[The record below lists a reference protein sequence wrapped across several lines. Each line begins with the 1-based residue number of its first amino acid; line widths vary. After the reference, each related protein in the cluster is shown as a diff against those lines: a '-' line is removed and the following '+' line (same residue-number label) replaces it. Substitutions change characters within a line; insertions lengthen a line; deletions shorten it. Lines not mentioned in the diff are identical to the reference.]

1 MSQQHCVD
9 SSLFQKRRR
18 SQTNSVDSSQWNF
31 DLLDSKVSNTNSR
44 AASESPVQ
52 HSLDPFDMDSL
63 VKETKAVSSPSPAVS
78 HTQKQVVVE
87 EEDDNPLGILAEPAR
102 PRSAQKVV
110 ASRSPSPPPTM
121 KSHQSP
127 AQHHDDSTSGSR
139 LTLTEEEED
148 AMLVQ
153 LIDMG
158 FSLQE
163 SKFAIEAT
171 GGGTLQAAVDLLVQ
185 SSETVQRRQ
194 PSVKQS
200 TPRQQNREL
209 SQTERASAALF
220 SNDVPPPSSS
230 SPRRQ
235 QQQDT
240 TTSQQDSL
248 QQQTEKIVNQAQEFG
263 GFLYKNASSFLKTG
277 REKVT
282 KAVGDWQEQQRTA
295 RMNQM
300 KEEQSGS
307 VRPKWMVDGDDA
319 IDVTAD
325 SKGMEKFA
333 DDDDSD
339 NENDLEAERRKI
351 QEMRRLQEQKQREAA
366 AAAHKARQQKN
377 SRKEAL
383 IFEEEVYVSPS
394 RRRGGNTPSSSGR
407 STPKPTGSPQMQQ
420 QQQQAPVAQRTASQ
434 SPKKR
439 TRPVITA
446 PSDIMAKVNEAR
458 TQGNE
463 KFKLGQFG
471 EAEEFYTRAIEILPV
486 GHDHHVLLSNNRATT
501 RLKIGNYK
509 KCVEDCDIAISLARD
524 TGGEASSVSE
534 GVTIQWRDQMIKSLY
549 RKAEAL
555 ENIEKYK
562 EALATYDELVKLEGV
577 GNPKV
582 NQGMSRCRQALNP
595 KKPVAVSKKA
605 ETSSTSQS
613 HQEKKQDFMSMFDP
627 STKSSSSASTPVVN
641 QEELSKSKAVAAMR
655 ASAAKQEAEDAE
667 KLEKTDEVN
676 ARLIAWKVGKE
687 QNLRALLATLD
698 TLLWPGAQWKGA
710 QMSELINPKKCK
722 ITYMKAIG
730 KVHPD
735 KVRLN

>member
-1 MSQQHCVD
+1 M
-9 SSLFQKRRR
+9 
-18 SQTNSVDSSQWNF
+18 
-31 DLLDSKVSNTNSR
+31 
-44 AASESPVQ
+44 A
-52 HSLDPFDMDSL
+52 SL
-63 VKETKAVSSPSPAVS
+63 VKEKKSSPSPVLS
-78 HTQKQVVVE
+78 IE
-87 EEDDNPLGILAEPAR
+87 EEDDNPLGILAGPAR
-102 PRSAQKVV
+102 PQKTTNK
-110 ASRSPSPPPTM
+110 SPSPTM
-121 KSHQSP
+121 THHTTTQS
-127 AQHHDDSTSGSR
+127 
-139 LTLTEEEED
+139 TLTEEDED
-148 AMLVQ
+148 AMIVQ

-171 GGGTLQAAVDLLVQ
+171 GGNDLQAAVDLLVQ
-185 SSETVQRRQ
+185 NSETVQRRQ
-194 PSVKQS
+194 PSLNPS
-200 TPRQQNREL
+200 RQQSKEL

-220 SNDVPPPSSS
+220 SNDAPR
-230 SPRRQ
+230 SPRSRQ
-235 QQQDT
+235 QKPDSTAQQDGI
-240 TTSQQDSL
+240 

-282 KAVGDWQEQQRTA
+282 KAVGDWQEQQRTT

-307 VRPKWMVDGDDA
+307 VRPKWMVDGDDT
-319 IDVTAD
+319 IDISGG
-325 SKGMEKFA
+325 SKATEKFA

-339 NENDLEAERRKI
+339 NENDMEAERKKI
-351 QEMRRLQEQKQREAA
+351 REMRRIQELKQREAA
-366 AAAHKARQQKN
+366 EIAHKARQQKS

-383 IFEEEVYVSPS
+383 LFEEEVYVSPS
-394 RRRGGNTPSSSGR
+394 RRRGNTPSSSGR
-407 STPKPTGSPQMQQ
+407 STPRSSSSNIEKQPQRQEPVQRKSTNPPSPQ
-420 QQQQAPVAQRTASQ
+420 PPREVR
-434 SPKKR
+434 R
-439 TRPVITA
+439 TRPIISVPT
-446 PSDIMAKVNEAR
+446 DIMSKVNEAR

-471 EAEEFYTRAIEILPV
+471 EAEEFYTRAIDILPP

-501 RLKIGNYK
+501 RLKIGSYK
-509 KCVEDCDIAISLARD
+509 KCVEDCDVAISLARE
-524 TGGEASSVSE
+524 TGEASSVSE

-577 GNPKV
+577 GNTKV
-582 NQGMSRCRQALNP
+582 NQGLSRCRQALNP
-595 KKPVAVSKKA
+595 KKPTVSKKA
-605 ETSSTSQS
+605 DSPQIR
-613 HQEKKQDFMSMFDP
+613 QEKKEDFMSMFDP
-627 STKSSSSASTPVVN
+627 SAKSSSPASTTAVN
-641 QEELSKSKAVAAMR
+641 QEELNKSKAVAAMR

-667 KLEKTDEVN
+667 KLEKTDDVN
-676 ARLIAWKVGKE
+676 ARLDAWKVGKE

-722 ITYMKAIG
+722 ITYMKAIS

-735 KVRLN
+735 KLPSDVSVEQRMLASGIFASLNEAWDSFKGQNQM